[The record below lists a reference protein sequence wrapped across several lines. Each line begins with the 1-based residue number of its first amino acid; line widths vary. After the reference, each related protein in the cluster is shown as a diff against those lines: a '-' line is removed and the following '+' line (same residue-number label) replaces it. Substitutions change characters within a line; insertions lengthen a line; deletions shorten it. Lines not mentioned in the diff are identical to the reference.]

1 MHMTQPQASNTWTVS
16 QCSDCCLHAHD
27 DIPSCCEYLQ
37 ASCQD
42 SHMQLCCRC
51 SVADAQKGNALH
63 LSSGRGDLDQC
74 CLGNL
79 FSADCCKSQAITH
92 SSALHQVI
100 FALQDLLADPTPGAP
115 QQKAGPAAI
124 ANQPF
129 TNKQVLQA
137 ADFRNLHFLNAFV
150 SDGGQILN
158 RNKTKLQAK
167 VHRHLARQI
176 KTARVMA
183 LLPHAGAQHVAL
195 HSF

>member
-1 MHMTQPQASNTWTVS
+1 M
-16 QCSDCCLHAHD
+16 
-27 DIPSCCEYLQ
+27 
-37 ASCQD
+37 
-42 SHMQLCCRC
+42 
-51 SVADAQKGNALH
+51 
-63 LSSGRGDLDQC
+63 
-74 CLGNL
+74 
-79 FSADCCKSQAITH
+79 
-92 SSALHQVI
+92 I

-129 TNKQVLQA
+129 TNKEVLQA

-183 LLPHAGAQHVAL
+183 LLPHAGGQLWAL
-195 HSF
+195 HFFEFTLTTLAA